1 MCSRSVVCFVFLG
14 LLLGQLPA
22 SAGSEN
28 GKRVHDQIAFGVK
41 MAGRGLWNE
50 ALFRFKQAE
59 KSQPGNPRVLNN
71 LAVSYEA
78 VGQFDEALGYYKRAL
93 KADSSSRE
101 VKRNYSR
108 FVEFYQAFK
117 PDEDDPKKSGTEVSG
132 PEESEDPATTA
143 QPAAPDV
150 SQEVSP
156 GEESG

>member
-1 MCSRSVVCFVFLG
+1 MNFRSVACFIFLG
-14 LLLGQLPA
+14 LLAGNLPA
-22 SAGSEN
+22 QAGSETS
-28 GKRVHDQIAFGVK
+28 KRTHDQVAFGVN

-59 KSQPGNPRVLNN
+59 KTQPGNARILNN
-71 LAVSYEA
+71 LAVAYEA
-78 VGQFDEALGYYKRAL
+78 VGLFDEALGHYKRAL

-117 PDEDDPKKSGTEVSG
+117 PDEK
-132 PEESEDPATTA
+132 ESEKSVTDEAEGK
-143 QPAAPDV
+143 AADTQLESPDV
-150 SQEVSP
+150 SQKALL